1 MKYYDKLGYL
11 LIVFLLFIGTTFP
24 IEAEGSELNFHV
36 KPIFSENQVADSTT
50 YFDLNLEPGAIEY
63 FDIELSNNSES
74 EMTILL
80 TNHTAYTNVNGTVEY
95 AKDAEIPDPTLRYL
109 IEEVVAG
116 PESVTLQAGE
126 TKKVSFKVTMPQEA
140 FVGYLAGGIRI
151 QEQKEEAGEAAEGL
165 AIRNEFSYVIGI
177 VLSNSREV
185 VIDPELELLDVF
197 ANQVNYRNVFSAT
210 LQNFTPVFI
219 DQLEVNATVRKAN
232 SDEVLYERQASG
244 LQMAPNSHFDFP
256 IPLEGE
262 RFRSGDYLL
271 TLTAQ
276 SKEYEWAWEQEFTVE
291 ADDAQQ
297 LNRLDV
303 QVDTTM
309 NGWAIAAGGLGLILV
324 CLLGYLF
331 KQKRPKEGRG

>member
-1 MKYYDKLGYL
+1 VKYYDKLGYL
-11 LIVFLLFIGTTFP
+11 LIVFLLFIEATFP
-24 IEAEGSELNFHV
+24 IVAEGSELNFHV
-36 KPIFSENQVADSTT
+36 KPIFSENQVADSKV

-95 AKDAEIPDPTLRYL
+95 AKDAEIPDPTLRYF

-126 TKKVSFKVTMPQEA
+126 TKKVSFKVTMPKEA

-291 ADDAQQ
+291 ADDAKQ